1 MADLDSYILHN
12 LQCFPHDNYLVCLP
26 FSVLDSSDLARL
38 CHLAESRYKEGFRNV
53 YDIVYTIYY
62 L

>member
-12 LQCFPHDNYLVCLP
+12 LQCFSHDNYLVCLP
-26 FSVLDSSDLARL
+26 FSGTEFFRSCQVMPF
-38 CHLAESRYKEGFRNV
+38 SRVRYNERFRNV
-53 YDIVYTIYY
+53 YDIAYTVYY